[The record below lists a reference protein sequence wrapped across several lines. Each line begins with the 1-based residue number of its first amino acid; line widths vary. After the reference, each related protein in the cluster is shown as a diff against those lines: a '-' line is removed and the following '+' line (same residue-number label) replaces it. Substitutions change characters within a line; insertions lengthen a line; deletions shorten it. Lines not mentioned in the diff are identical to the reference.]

1 MKLPVIQD
9 RIDINL
15 HRVSQEQECST
26 KEGLTFKYT
35 IEEIDLVVEKR
46 ISLIRD
52 IKDFTEISKHKKWD
66 FTKEK
71 MALEQLIRD
80 PSLQS
85 IFSLADLEKIYRY
98 VEKSLPQKLNPEL
111 LAIKLQNCKQSKF
124 KFIKEY
130 LSHLKALIDQY
141 TRIEG
146 LNKREY
152 ERELRKSFFAGL
164 SFETRMKVLDSGKN
178 TIEEIITHL
187 ETVEENLISEGR
199 KKGIMSKT
207 YDIRTD
213 KFGDKRDRYTSKKW
227 CSLHKNNTHNSKEC
241 LVLNN
246 TTREKPREG
255 NYKDSR
261 SKTERTYIMREA
273 GPTILDLELKGD
285 INEKEVNIVLD
296 TGACHNF
303 IDRKLVEE
311 NNLIVIVREDKPL
324 KIVTVTNENLKIN
337 SVVDTVVR
345 LKGLKKEFNVVLYVL
360 EKSVVDVILG
370 NEFIFSNEIVLNFK
384 KNTIRIGSETIN
396 ILGENEKEG
405 TNEELN
411 DLIYVY
417 KEVNENFNV
426 FKIKPVKIKP
436 MHNSSVNLKRLS
448 YSVPHKYVDAG
459 KREIQRLLKV
469 EIIVEVDAEVHSPAF
484 FIEKKNKDL
493 RLVIDYRKV
502 NEIINDEQFDI
513 PKIFENLQL
522 IWNMAYYTKI
532 DLKNGFNK
540 IPIEQKIQG
549 ITAFKIINKTY
560 MYKRIP
566 FGIRSGPKIFQKTIT
581 RMLEEL
587 GNCFVYIDDII
598 VYGKDKA
605 EHDEI
610 VIKVLER
617 LMKFEVKINFEKTS
631 FYNEEIK
638 ILGFF
643 INKKGIFADTKYLEN
658 KAMQIIP
665 KNKRQLQKII
675 GVFNW
680 YRRFIKNMSTKLHT
694 YPNFNEKFILECDP
708 SNVGIGA
715 VLYQEGGIIGYFSKK
730 LNSTEQNYSI
740 VEKELYEIVK
750 TLTFFREI
758 TQGYYVEIYTDN
770 ENCVYENKCFITR
783 MERWKVLLNDY
794 NFTLKKIKGTGN
806 HIADNLSRYG
816 LDEYVII
823 KNKRKLQ
830 KEGYRIFR
838 EENTNKKGESR
849 NGKTPYAQNKYNNIN
864 NNKSILNNYYKFI
877 KLPVIQDR

>member
-52 IKDFTEISKHKKWD
+52 IKDFTEISKHKNWD

-85 IFSLADLEKIYRY
+85 IFSLTDLEKIYRY
-98 VEKSLPQKLNPEL
+98 VGKSLPQKLNPEL
-111 LAIKLQNCKQSKF
+111 LPIKLQNCKQSKF

-213 KFGDKRDRYTSKKW
+213 KFGDKKDRYTSKKW

-261 SKTERTYIMREA
+261 SKAERTYIMREA

-311 NNLIVIVREDKPL
+311 NNLIVREDKPL

-345 LKGLKKEFNVVLYVL
+345 LKGLKKEFNKVLYVL

-370 NEFIFSNEIVLNFK
+370 NEFIFSNKMVLNFK
-384 KNTIRIGSETIN
+384 KNTIGIGSETIN
-396 ILGENEKEG
+396 ILGENEKVKKDNELDGLFYEKLGLVKEKEG

-448 YSVPHKYVDAG
+448 YS
-459 KREIQRLLKV
+459 
-469 EIIVEVDAEVHSPAF
+469 
-484 FIEKKNKDL
+484 
-493 RLVIDYRKV
+493 
-502 NEIINDEQFDI
+502 
-513 PKIFENLQL
+513 
-522 IWNMAYYTKI
+522 
-532 DLKNGFNK
+532 
-540 IPIEQKIQG
+540 
-549 ITAFKIINKTY
+549 
-560 MYKRIP
+560 
-566 FGIRSGPKIFQKTIT
+566 
-581 RMLEEL
+581 
-587 GNCFVYIDDII
+587 
-598 VYGKDKA
+598 
-605 EHDEI
+605 
-610 VIKVLER
+610 
-617 LMKFEVKINFEKTS
+617 
-631 FYNEEIK
+631 
-638 ILGFF
+638 
-643 INKKGIFADTKYLEN
+643 
-658 KAMQIIP
+658 
-665 KNKRQLQKII
+665 
-675 GVFNW
+675 
-680 YRRFIKNMSTKLHT
+680 
-694 YPNFNEKFILECDP
+694 
-708 SNVGIGA
+708 
-715 VLYQEGGIIGYFSKK
+715 
-730 LNSTEQNYSI
+730 
-740 VEKELYEIVK
+740 
-750 TLTFFREI
+750 
-758 TQGYYVEIYTDN
+758 
-770 ENCVYENKCFITR
+770 
-783 MERWKVLLNDY
+783 
-794 NFTLKKIKGTGN
+794 
-806 HIADNLSRYG
+806 
-816 LDEYVII
+816 
-823 KNKRKLQ
+823 
-830 KEGYRIFR
+830 
-838 EENTNKKGESR
+838 
-849 NGKTPYAQNKYNNIN
+849 
-864 NNKSILNNYYKFI
+864 
-877 KLPVIQDR
+877 